1 MARLDKTYTFDQ
13 ENLIAAPYPQLIVGS
28 YKLAAGQG
36 VVKRGSLMEI
46 KEGDAGG
53 VVKRGSLMEIKEGD
67 AGTLVDAAIT
77 AGNPVF
83 VVADDVDTTDGAA
96 GCVGYRSGHFFTD
109 GLITK
114 DYRLTKA
121 DLEKLRQF
129 NIYTSTGMPGEEA

>member
-28 YKLAAGQG
+28 YKLAAGQ
-36 VVKRGSLMEI
+36 
-46 KEGDAGG
+46 G

-114 DYRLTKA
+114 DYTLTKA

>member
-46 KEGDAGG
+46 KEGDAG
-53 VVKRGSLMEIKEGD
+53 
-67 AGTLVDAAIT
+67 TLVDAAIT

-83 VVADDVDTTDGAA
+83 VVADDVDTTDGVA

-114 DYRLTKA
+114 DYTLTKA

>member
-46 KEGDAGG
+46 KEGDAG
-53 VVKRGSLMEIKEGD
+53 
-67 AGTLVDAAIT
+67 TLVDAAIT

-83 VVADDVDTTDGAA
+83 VVADDVDTTDAAA
-96 GCVGYRSGHFFTD
+96 GCVGYRSGHFLTD

-114 DYRLTKA
+114 DYTLTKA

>member
-28 YKLAAGQG
+28 YKLAAGQ
-36 VVKRGSLMEI
+36 
-46 KEGDAGG
+46 G

>member
-46 KEGDAGG
+46 KEGDAG
-53 VVKRGSLMEIKEGD
+53 
-67 AGTLVDAAIT
+67 TLVDAAIT

-96 GCVGYRSGHFFTD
+96 GCVGYRCGHFFTD

-114 DYRLTKA
+114 DYKLTKA